1 MEEFDNTPL
10 GKFKYQLE
18 EEEKLFNIDRKTLK
32 RMYENHQEFEQEHID
47 QEDEDDFGDQEEDE
61 EDEEYEVSIR
71 NLSLR
76 DMVQLER
83 FERWAKTNLFVLS
96 GAAIAIASAITAL
109 VLVIRSSREVFT
121 RSD

>member
-32 RMYENHQEFEQEHID
+32 RMYKNHQEFEQEHID

-83 FERWAKTNLFVLS
+83 FKRWAKTNLFVLS
-96 GAAIAIASAITAL
+96 DAAIAIASAITAL

-121 RSD
+121 QSD